1 MRAGARTPGR
11 FGVRS
16 ANCTDIA
23 WERAQLST
31 QRRPYSA
38 RVSDRYAFPDDP
50 ALRQVAEAM
59 EGTGQWAFVFDDEW
73 RIVYVTDPTRWTYG
87 AHVER
92 AEFAIGR
99 RFFGPESL
107 AVSETWR
114 FGANTAERMGL
125 LLEAV
130 GGWMV
135 ADAPGGLAEV
145 REAVDPSLHPCLDRL
160 RPVGDIATWIVAE
173 GFALDRS
180 VDVPLASL
188 RVRRPD
194 GSLAGT
200 VAVFKPALGIDVL
213 AYVAMADP
221 SHATLMHRVSAPSR
235 RPSAVLFGDLE
246 QSSAL
251 ARRMSTSSY
260 FALGRRLVR
269 AADRC
274 VIEQGGLVGRHV
286 GDGIT
291 AFFLVE
297 AAESESAAARSCVA
311 AARNLR
317 SALSDVASASGLSGE
332 EVTLR
337 FGLHWGATLYVG
349 AITTGG
355 RAEVTALGDEV
366 NEAARIEACA
376 TGGRILA
383 SKDLIERLD
392 NMDVAALALD
402 PDRITYT
409 PLAELREAT
418 DKARRDA
425 PAIPVCEL

>member
-1 MRAGARTPGR
+1 M
-11 FGVRS
+11 
-16 ANCTDIA
+16 
-23 WERAQLST
+23 
-31 QRRPYSA
+31 
-38 RVSDRYAFPDDP
+38 SDRYAFPDDP

-59 EGTGQWAFVFDDEW
+59 EGTGQWAFVFDDDW
-73 RIVYVTDPTRWTYG
+73 RLVYVTDATRWTYG

-92 AEFAIGR
+92 ADFAIGR
-99 RFFGPESL
+99 KFFGPEGL
-107 AVSETWR
+107 AVSQTWR
-114 FGANTAERMGL
+114 FGPNTSERIGL
-125 LLEAV
+125 LLEAI

-135 ADAPGGLAEV
+135 ADTPGGLAEV
-145 REAVDPSLHPCLDRL
+145 RGAVDPSLHPYLDRL
-160 RPVGDIATWIVAE
+160 RPVGDIATWLVAE

-180 VDVPLASL
+180 VDVPLTGL

-200 VAVFKPALGIDVL
+200 VAIFKPALGMDVL
-213 AYVAMADP
+213 AYVTMADP
-221 SHATLMHRVSAPSR
+221 AHATLMHRVAKPSR
-235 RPSAVLFGDLE
+235 RPAAVLFGDLE

-251 ARRMSTSSY
+251 ARGMSTSNY

-286 GDGIT
+286 GDGVA

-317 SALSDVASASGLSGE
+317 SVLSDVASASGLNSD

-392 NMDVAALALD
+392 DADAAALDLD
-402 PDRITYT
+402 PDRIAYT
-409 PLAELREAT
+409 PLGEFFGAS

-425 PAIPVCEL
+425 PSIPVCEL